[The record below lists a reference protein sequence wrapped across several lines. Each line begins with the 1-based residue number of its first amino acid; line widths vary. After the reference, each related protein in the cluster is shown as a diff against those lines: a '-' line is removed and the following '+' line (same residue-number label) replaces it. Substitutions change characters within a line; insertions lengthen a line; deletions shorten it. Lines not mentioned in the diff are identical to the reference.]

1 MRTARPPHDIP
12 PPLELECLKVL
23 WVLGEGSVRQVRQ
36 ELAARRTLAYTT
48 VMTVLDRLTRKGAV
62 SRRKSG
68 RSFVYVPMLSR
79 DLLRRLA
86 VNELVESLF
95 GGSREQLIEY
105 LRGGQPDGSPAS
117 KGESPLD
124 TALL

>member
-1 MRTARPPHDIP
+1 
-12 PPLELECLKVL
+12 
-23 WVLGEGSVRQVRQ
+23 
-36 ELAARRTLAYTT
+36 
-48 VMTVLDRLTRKGAV
+48 MTVLDRLTRKGAL

-86 VNELVESLF
+86 VNELVDSLF
-95 GGSREQLIEY
+95 DGSRGDLIEY
-105 LRGGQPDGSPAS
+105 LRGGEPEESPAVKS
-117 KGESPLD
+117 ESPLD